1 MLRISKHR
9 DTTVSDKEVELETGT
24 RYRESGLVRRH
35 FADSHLAEG
44 GGTLVAHD
52 GAGNVGQKRLMF
64 EVLPDRC
71 YIIYNSI
78 CGSG

>member
-1 MLRISKHR
+1 MIF
-9 DTTVSDKEVELETGT
+9 
-24 RYRESGLVRRH
+24 VRQSV
-35 FADSHLAEG
+35 APVQPTSAKG

-64 EVLPDRC
+64 EALPDRC